1 MCRLDTMSSPCKPL
15 DLYWRVGKFIYPRGG
30 SVLLHHMPLQQFHL
44 EEGLNVSAIM
54 SLRLSRQSSGAVNL
68 GSLELSRWLDLT
80 QAEAIAK
87 LCMVICPKKNSVSL
101 TEIDPGLGLV
111 FEAIK
116 VQLHS
121 NRPDTKLEYSLV
133 GGERW
138 RRKFSMLHADDDTKF
153 QHVSSRD
160 QAGTDVVILNHTNGV
175 RESAGPSCTPLEFA
189 AALSGSGVMAA
200 RVVDGDH
207 DQRLT
212 TIAGTEISCPHCPAC
227 CRHVLLRAV
236 GDTAISGVT
245 TAAIFSPADRRRVS
259 CWPTAAIQP
268 HTFRVSC
275 RSGLSWTPEIM
286 RL

>member
-1 MCRLDTMSSPCKPL
+1 MSSPCKPL

-30 SVLLHHMPLQQFHL
+30 SVLLHHMPLHQFHL

-87 LCMVICPKKNSVSL
+87 LCMAICPKRNSVSL

-121 NRPDTKLEYSLV
+121 SRPDTKLEYSLV

-138 RRKFSMLHADDDTKF
+138 LRKFSMLHADDDMKF

-175 RESAGPSCTPLEFA
+175 RESSGPSCTPLEFA
-189 AALSGSGVMAA
+189 ATLSGSGVMAA
-200 RVVDGDH
+200 RVVDGER
-207 DQRLT
+207 DQLLT
-212 TIAGTEISCPHCPAC
+212 TIAGTEILLPSLSSLLQACAASGGWRYRYLRGHDSGYFLPSGPTTGLVMAYRSDPAPHVP
-227 CRHVLLRAV
+227 RFVPI
-236 GDTAISGVT
+236 G
-245 TAAIFSPADRRRVS
+245 
-259 CWPTAAIQP
+259 
-268 HTFRVSC
+268 
-275 RSGLSWTPEIM
+275 PEVDA
-286 RL
+286 

>member
-1 MCRLDTMSSPCKPL
+1 MSSPSKPL

-121 NRPDTKLEYSLV
+121 NRPNTKLEYSLV

-138 RRKFSMLHADDDTKF
+138 LRKFSMLHADDDTKF

-160 QAGTDVVILNHTNGV
+160 TSWCRRGDPESLKTGV

-189 AALSGSGVMAA
+189 AALSGLGVMAA
-200 RVVDGDH
+200 RVVDGDS
-207 DQRLT
+207 DQLLT
-212 TIAGTEISCPHCPAC
+212 TIAGTEILLPSLSSLLQAC
-227 CRHVLLRAV
+227 AASGGWRYRYLR
-236 GDTAISGVT
+236 GHDSGY
-245 TAAIFSPADRRRVS
+245 FLPADRRRVS
-259 CWPTAAIQP
+259 CWLRSDPA
-268 HTFRVSC
+268 RVS
-275 RSGLSWTPEIM
+275 RFVPIGPE
-286 RL
+286 LEA